1 MNRFG
6 GDDISGPGAVPQ
18 SGANPDIRTR
28 PIFQRPAMGVT
39 AIDKAVSIA
48 GHHKSMSLYTRVSIP
63 YGMLTRHFF
72 ALFRFDNC

>member
-6 GDDISGPGAVPQ
+6 GDDISGPGAVPH
-18 SGANPDIRTR
+18 SGASPGIRKR
-28 PIFQRPAMGVT
+28 LIFQRPAMGVT

-48 GHHKSMSLYTRVSIP
+48 GHYKSMSLYTRVSIP

-72 ALFRFDNC
+72 ALIRFDNC